1 MRLPAATVP
10 DLWHRTAEQSTVPG
24 HRTPLKARRPKL
36 RPKPIGNQLC
46 AQNTITFIFL
56 DRMNDID
63 FLRRNGEWSE
73 RWVVGDIEA
82 TIDLDGER
90 HFAGAGGLADA
101 GPANSTA

>member
-1 MRLPAATVP
+1 M
-10 DLWHRTAEQSTVPG
+10 G
-24 HRTPLKARRPKL
+24 HRKYAK
-36 RPKPIGNQLC
+36 K
-46 AQNTITFIFL
+46 TITFIFL
-56 DRMNDID
+56 DHLNDID

>member
-1 MRLPAATVP
+1 
-10 DLWHRTAEQSTVPG
+10 
-24 HRTPLKARRPKL
+24 
-36 RPKPIGNQLC
+36 
-46 AQNTITFIFL
+46 
-56 DRMNDID
+56 MNDID